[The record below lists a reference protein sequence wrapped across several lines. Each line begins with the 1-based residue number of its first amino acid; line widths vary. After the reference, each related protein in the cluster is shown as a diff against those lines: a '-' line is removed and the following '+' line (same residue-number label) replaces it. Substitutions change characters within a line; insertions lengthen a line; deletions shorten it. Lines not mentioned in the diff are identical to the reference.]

1 MHGGT
6 ATTLLAKRKKQMVVS
21 LLDQL
26 CQQIEVTESQYKSA
40 ASRYEAVGTW
50 LAESTSPQ
58 LTRATI
64 YPQGSIALG
73 TAIKPIGHN
82 EFDVDLV
89 CHFPDLLTTSNAHA
103 VKMLIGNRLKEHGTY
118 RGMLEEKKRCWRIN
132 YANEFHLDITPSIS
146 NPQCPQGGELVPDKL
161 LAQWKPTNP
170 KGYIAKIEQ
179 YATIHPRFYLA
190 ETALDKAF
198 AEADIAPLP
207 DQTGSKPLL
216 KRIIQLLKRHRDQ
229 MFVGKTRE
237 DFAPISVIIST
248 LAGWAYA
255 KCALQQV
262 HADAFDLISAII
274 KEMPSFIKVEIRS
287 GQRFYIVENETTAG
301 ENFADKWNSDE
312 RFAAT
317 FYDWHKD
324 ALESVESLL
333 SVEGVDNFSES
344 LSKAFGANKEQVRDT
359 VASIINPISNARI
372 SGRLIVAPTLGLLTT
387 PVLGSV
393 SVPRN
398 TFFGR

>member
-26 CQQIEVTESQYKSA
+26 CQQIEVTETQYQSA
-40 ASRYEAVGTW
+40 TSRYEAVGSW
-50 LAESTSPQ
+50 LAEAASPQ
-58 LTRATI
+58 LNRAKI

-73 TAIKPIGHN
+73 TAIKPFGHN

-89 CHFPDLLTTSNAHA
+89 CHFPDLPANSNALA

-146 NPQCPQGGELVPDKL
+146 NPQCAHGGELVPDKL

-170 KGYIAKIEQ
+170 KGYIAKFEQ
-179 YATIHPRFYLA
+179 YATIQPRFYLA
-190 ETALDKAF
+190 EAAMDKAF
-198 AEADIAPLP
+198 ADADIAPLP
-207 DQTGSKPLL
+207 DQTESKPLL
-216 KRIIQLLKRHRDQ
+216 KRIIQLLKRHRDH
-229 MFVGKTRE
+229 MYAGNTHE
-237 DFAPISVIIST
+237 EFAPISVIIST

-255 KCALQQV
+255 KCATQQV
-262 HADAFDLISAII
+262 HSDAFDLISAVIS
-274 KEMPSFIKVEIRS
+274 EMPSFIKVEIRS
-287 GQRFYIVENETTAG
+287 GQRFYVIENETTAG

-312 RFAAT
+312 RLASA
-317 FYDWHKD
+317 FYEWHKN
-324 ALESVESLL
+324 ALESIKSLL
-333 SVEGVDNFSES
+333 SVEGVANFSES
-344 LSKAFGANKEQVRDT
+344 LSKSFGANKEQIRDT
-359 VASIINPISNARI
+359 VSSIINPISNARI
-372 SGRLIVAPTLGLLTT
+372 SGRLIVAPALGLITT

-393 SVPRN
+393 SVPNN